1 MAKRNGFFKRMGAPV
16 ILTVGRSNQLVKT
29 GDVILAD
36 FDSMMDKQGWMFV
49 PRFDP
54 NKEKMQIQQS
64 VVPAQNPSNS
74 MLQITDMKRVE
85 MQRAPR
91 QQPQKSASEQMI
103 DKRYSELVETRV
115 VKLSEQTEQ
124 SEHLNSTGEITI
136 NFDTLKSLKKF
147 TNKDWFKLSKE
158 DCRKILDEAH
168 IDYSHIEPEKWE
180 LVKFIKSL
188 IKDIE

>member
-64 VVPAQNPSNS
+64 VVPAQNPSSS

-85 MQRAPR
+85 MQRSPR
-91 QQPQKSASEQMI
+91 QQPPKSASEQMI

-115 VKLSEQTEQ
+115 VKLSEQNENT
-124 SEHLNSTGEITI
+124 SAPSEITI

-147 TNKDWFKLSKE
+147 SNKDWFKLSKE
-158 DCRKILDEAH
+158 DCKKILDEAH
-168 IDYSHIEPEKWE
+168 IDYGHIENSKWE